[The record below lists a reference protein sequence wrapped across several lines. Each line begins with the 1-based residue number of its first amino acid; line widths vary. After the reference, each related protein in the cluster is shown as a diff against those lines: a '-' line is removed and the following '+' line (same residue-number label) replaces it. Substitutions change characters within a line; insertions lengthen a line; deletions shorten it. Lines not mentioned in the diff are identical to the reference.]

1 MLASFST
8 ASALTLLLPAVL
20 LVVVLVWWLWAGR
33 REL

>member
-8 ASALTLLLPAVL
+8 ASHLTLLLPALL
-20 LVVVLVWWLWAGR
+20 LVVVVVWWLWAGR